1 MAVMPSDILT
11 AEDMFECTQCGVCCK
26 GFGGTYV
33 TDEDIEAIA
42 GYLKISSDSF
52 RQRYCTPSGPRLVL
66 GQQENGYC
74 LFFDQNCT
82 IHPVKPRMC
91 RMWPFIPS
99 LLVDITNWNIMAGSC
114 PGMKQDLNEEAM
126 KRCLQ
131 RIIKGQGAE

>member
-1 MAVMPSDILT
+1 MAAMPSDTLT

-33 TDEDIEAIA
+33 SDEDIEAIA
-42 GYLKISSDSF
+42 GYLKISPDLF
-52 RQRYCTPSGPRLVL
+52 RQRYCTPSGLRLVL

-74 LFFDQNCT
+74 LFFDRNCT
-82 IHPVKPRMC
+82 IHPVKPHMC

-99 LLVDITNWNIMAGSC
+99 LLVDIANWNIMAGSC
-114 PGMKQDLNEEAM
+114 PGMKQGLDEEAM
-126 KRCLQ
+126 KGCLQ